1 MRFGRAIQ
9 KSFLLVL
16 AAIIL
21 GCSQPGEWQSM
32 SALVNILS
40 KYENLTILQVTS
52 SFTVIAHSERLPDGE
67 SSSGISAYTVEKNA
81 IKQVFNHE
89 IESGY
94 NARIE
99 IRRDMQFSGQPIVV
113 IKVQQGAIAEM
124 LEVYG
129 ISNGSL
135 ILLQSL
141 DAAAFEWF
149 YKGGH
154 GFAELVG
161 IPSNVVDQT
170 THYFWIGSRFDH
182 VTPAVKEAEPYLRN

>member
-21 GCSQPGEWQSM
+21 GCSNPGEWQSV

-67 SSSGISAYTVEKNA
+67 SLSGISAYSVEKNA

-99 IRRDMQFSGQPIVV
+99 IRRDMQFSGQPIIVL
-113 IKVQQGAIAEM
+113 KVQQGAIAET
-124 LEVYG
+124 LEIYG

-135 ILLQSL
+135 IFLQSL
-141 DAAAFEWF
+141 DAAAFEWS
-149 YKGGH
+149 YKSDH
-154 GFAELVG
+154 GVTELEG
-161 IPSNVVDQT
+161 IPSGVVDQT
-170 THYFWIGSRFDH
+170 TQYFWNGSRFDQ
-182 VTPAVKEAEPYLRN
+182 VAPEVKAVESDLRN